1 MNYYDLERIKVLI
14 TQEQYRIT
22 TSAIQSAHD
31 MGLYEEDIC
40 ECIVDYLNATH
51 FYKSMPSERFQ
62 GLWQDVYKLR
72 YRGFRIYLKLQIRVN
87 ITMSNPMSELY
98 HLAKYLRVVTHLNL

>member
-1 MNYYDLERIKVLI
+1 MNYYDLARIKVLI

-62 GLWQDVYKLR
+62 RLWQDVYKLR
-72 YRGFRIYLKLQIRVN
+72 YRGFRIYLKLQIGHTGR
-87 ITMSNPMSELY
+87 S
-98 HLAKYLRVVTHLNL
+98 VVISFKEDTGFGYDS